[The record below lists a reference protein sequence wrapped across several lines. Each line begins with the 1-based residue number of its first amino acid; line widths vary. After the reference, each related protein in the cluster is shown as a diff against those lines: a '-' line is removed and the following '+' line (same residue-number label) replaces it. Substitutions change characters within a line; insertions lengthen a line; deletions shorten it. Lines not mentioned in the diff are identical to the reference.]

1 MDDSRT
7 IFLEPEFIL
16 AMNVLALFASTVMA
30 AEIIISPIPADGIVV
45 VHKPVKN
52 FSQIATG
59 EPEMA
64 VLGTASTAET
74 EVLPTPTDIPVPTPT
89 ITPSPTGTPKP
100 TATPS
105 PIPTKTPTPTR
116 KITPSPTPEP
126 ADEDISPVITKQ
138 KNYTIAFLGDSMID
152 TLGPGIPQTQ
162 DALRKHY
169 PKTNFTL
176 YNYGVG
182 ATNIEYGLYRIT
194 HDYTYLG
201 TGIPALVSRNP
212 DVVIIES
219 FGYNP
224 FPFDEGALD
233 KHWLTL
239 ASATDAIRQYLP
251 KAKIVIAVTIA
262 PNAKLFGDG
271 APGLSFSAEDKRKRT
286 QTIKQYLES
295 TIKFAASQ
303 HYPLID
309 AYHPSLNSEG
319 NGNPKYINPGDH
331 IHTSDEGK
339 RLFAEQTV
347 KTFIE
352 HGIIQ

>member
-1 MDDSRT
+1 
-7 IFLEPEFIL
+7 
-16 AMNVLALFASTVMA
+16 MNVLALFASTVMA

-45 VHKPVKN
+45 VHKPVKS
-52 FSQIATG
+52 FSQIAAG
-59 EPEMA
+59 GPETA
-64 VLGTASTAET
+64 VLGTEIDTVAEIPPSPT
-74 EVLPTPTDIPVPTPT
+74 GIPILTPTN
-89 ITPSPTGTPKP
+89 TPSPTGTTPKP
-100 TATPS
+100 TAIPS
-105 PIPTKTPTPTR
+105 PSPTNTPTPTPTR
-116 KITPSPTPEP
+116 KITPTPTPVP
-126 ADEDISPVITKQ
+126 TDPNISPVITKQ

-162 DALRKHY
+162 DALRKQY

-201 TGIPALVSRNP
+201 TAIPALVSRNP
-212 DVVIIES
+212 DIVIIES

-239 ASATDAIRQYLP
+239 ASVTDAIRQNLP
-251 KAKIVIAVTIA
+251 KAKIVIAVTVA

-339 RLFAEQTV
+339 RLFAEQSV
-347 KTFIE
+347 KTFIQ